1 VPAASPRNSTYRVPL
16 GLLKERKNRKPVT
29 QTTLNTFHY
38 AGVSSKNVT
47 VSVPRIK
54 EIINV
59 ATNIKTPSLSVYLDT
74 EIAADAVLAKN
85 IQQELHVTEVSHRC
99 RGNLVPNPS
108 STMTEEDSVFSSL
121 FRIRRS
127 NPNFTFSR
135 PGYLVWS

>member
-16 GLLKERKNRKPVT
+16 GLHKEHKNRKPVT

-38 AGVSSKNVT
+38 ASKNVT

-59 ATNIKTPSLSVYLDT
+59 ATNIKTPSLSVYLDP

-85 IQQELHVTEVSHRC
+85 IQQELHVTEVSHCC
-99 RGNLVPNPS
+99 RGNLDPNPS
-108 STMTEEDSVFSSL
+108 STIAEEDSVFSSL

>member
-1 VPAASPRNSTYRVPL
+1 MPENKMITNAVKCVPAASPRNLTYWVPL
-16 GLLKERKNRKPVT
+16 GLHKEHNTREPAT

-47 VSVPRIK
+47 ASVPRIK

-59 ATNIKTPSLSVYLDT
+59 ATNIKMPSLSVYLDP

-85 IQQELHVTEVSHRC
+85 IQQELHVTEVSHCC

-108 STMTEEDSVFSSL
+108 STFIEEDSAFS
-121 FRIRRS
+121 
-127 NPNFTFSR
+127 
-135 PGYLVWS
+135 G